1 MTVHL
6 SRIDELVAGHTR
18 PHGYLEL
25 ALACTFG
32 IALPSAR
39 LGLPEIKLG
48 LIPGYGGT
56 QPLPRRQRGRNPVG

>member
-1 MTVHL
+1 
-6 SRIDELVAGHTR
+6 
-18 PHGYLEL
+18 L

-56 QPLPRRQRGRNPVG
+56 QPLPRRQRGRNPVR